1 MGGHCSCGGMLE
13 GEVGVGGGGGSILIE
28 AGEKTEGIGG
38 LQRGNQEG
46 G

>member
-1 MGGHCSCGGMLE
+1 MAQGRAMRWE
-13 GEVGVGGGGGSILIE
+13 WVGEWGSTLIE
-28 AGEKTEGIGG
+28 AREDEIGG

>member
-1 MGGHCSCGGMLE
+1 VC
-13 GEVGVGGGGGSILIE
+13 GGGSTLIE
-28 AGEKTEGIGG
+28 AGCRGEWDGG